1 MVNMAVI
8 RIFTAVIVMGT
19 CMLNTLLH
27 TGAQHP
33 DLLWILVPSFLS
45 FVAGLGVASY
55 SDRLRERTSPGQ
67 PASDD

>member
-1 MVNMAVI
+1 
-8 RIFTAVIVMGT
+8 
-19 CMLNTLLH
+19 MLNTLLH